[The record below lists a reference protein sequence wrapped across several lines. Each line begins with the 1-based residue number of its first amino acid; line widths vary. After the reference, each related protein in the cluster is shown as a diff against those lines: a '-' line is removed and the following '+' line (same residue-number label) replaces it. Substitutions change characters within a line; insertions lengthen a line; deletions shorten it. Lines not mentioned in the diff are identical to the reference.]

1 MDPLQVH
8 EYNRLQEELLLFKC
22 ATGSAAGYTMADMAQ
37 IEPGRAVRPS
47 RGEHLPPALQ
57 MTPPTRDT
65 DAYVMDVLR
74 LPKRHERC
82 DL

>member
-37 IEPGRAVRPS
+37 IEPGRTVRPA
-47 RGEHLPPALQ
+47 RGGEHLPPALR

-74 LPKRHERC
+74 LQKRYE
-82 DL
+82 LN